1 MGNRRR
7 GELLLEVGIGL
18 GIAFLAFLLINGIN
32 VLPMIIMLGFAYM
45 LYNILDKGNLMKNPA
60 KIISNTQDITF
71 DKIGGQDVAKNELLE
86 ALDFIKN
93 FDEAKKMGI
102 RPLRGI
108 MLVGA
113 PGTGKTLMAKAAT
126 SYIDSIFVSA
136 SGSEFIE
143 MYAGVGA
150 QRVRQLFEGARTM
163 AKKASKKHGVIFID
177 EIEVI
182 AGTRGRNTSHLE
194 YDQTLN
200 QLLVEMDG
208 ISSNDDINLLVIAAT
223 NRPDIIDPA
232 LMRPGRFDRIVKVDL
247 PDKDGRLEIL
257 KLHTKDK
264 PLDIDVDLEQIAKE
278 TFGFSG
284 AHLENLC
291 NEAAIFAMRE
301 QNQKISQ
308 KNFIEAIDKV
318 IMGEKLNRKP
328 TEDERKRIAIHESG
342 HALISEY
349 FNPNSV
355 STITITSRGQAL
367 GYIRQTPEDDIY
379 LYTKQYLESQIA
391 VALAGAVAE
400 EKLLGDSSTG
410 ASNDF
415 EQAVDLAKKIIFSGM
430 SELSVVD
437 KDSLPSEKL
446 HKVISNIL
454 LQQKSIVE
462 NIIEEK
468 QDVLKLIVDYLM
480 ENEKIDGNNFR
491 KLLLKSQ
498 VA

>member
-355 STITITSRGQAL
+355 STITITPRGQAL

>member
-71 DKIGGQDVAKNELLE
+71 DKIGGQEVAKNELLE

-301 QNQKISQ
+301 QNKKISQ

>member
-71 DKIGGQDVAKNELLE
+71 DKIGGQEVAKNELLE

-150 QRVRQLFEGARTM
+150 QRVRQLFEGARNM

-342 HALISEY
+342 HALVSEH

-400 EKLLGDSSTG
+400 EKLLGNSSTG

>member
-1 MGNRRR
+1 
-7 GELLLEVGIGL
+7 
-18 GIAFLAFLLINGIN
+18 
-32 VLPMIIMLGFAYM
+32 
-45 LYNILDKGNLMKNPA
+45 
-60 KIISNTQDITF
+60 
-71 DKIGGQDVAKNELLE
+71 
-86 ALDFIKN
+86 
-93 FDEAKKMGI
+93 
-102 RPLRGI
+102 
-108 MLVGA
+108 
-113 PGTGKTLMAKAAT
+113 
-126 SYIDSIFVSA
+126 
-136 SGSEFIE
+136 
-143 MYAGVGA
+143 
-150 QRVRQLFEGARTM
+150 
-163 AKKASKKHGVIFID
+163 
-177 EIEVI
+177 
-182 AGTRGRNTSHLE
+182 
-194 YDQTLN
+194 
-200 QLLVEMDG
+200 
-208 ISSNDDINLLVIAAT
+208 
-223 NRPDIIDPA
+223 
-232 LMRPGRFDRIVKVDL
+232 MRPGRFDRIVKVDL

-342 HALISEY
+342 HALVSEH

-400 EKLLGDSSTG
+400 EKLLGNSSTG

>member
-1 MGNRRR
+1 M
-7 GELLLEVGIGL
+7 LLEVGIGL

-71 DKIGGQDVAKNELLE
+71 DKIGGQEVAKNELLE

-301 QNQKISQ
+301 QNKKISQ